1 MHVSDTNYLMVL
13 SLLEML
19 LEPNGKYI
27 GLITSLALPVD
38 SSCL

>member
-19 LEPNGKYI
+19 EPNGKYI
-27 GLITSLALPVD
+27 GLITLLALPVD